1 MRINKRGAEQ
11 ISKILTANIG
21 LNRLHLVDCGID
33 DDILAELCKG
43 LQDSMSI

>member
-1 MRINKRGAEQ
+1 VRGAES
-11 ISKILTANIG
+11 ISKILTANVG

-33 DDILAELCKG
+33 DDVLTEICKG